1 MAFNHAVMRPFPTL
15 SWARPASLLIAGT
28 ELAAQVFDV
37 SATGCKILPK
47 RLEGLHE
54 IGLRLGDTITAVV
67 DGRRRDGVVA
77 WATPNLSALG
87 CRFN

>member
-1 MAFNHAVMRPFPTL
+1 MAFDQTVMQPFPIL

-28 ELAAQVFDV
+28 EMAAQVCDV
-37 SATGCKILPK
+37 SAAGCKILPK
-47 RLEGLHE
+47 RLEGVHAV
-54 IGLRLGDTITAVV
+54 GLRPGDAVTAVV
-67 DGRRRDGVVA
+67 DGRHHKGIIS